1 MDAAYEHGKPTR
13 GSHKGEKRKAKK
25 KAKKYRQDII

>member
-13 GSHKGEKRKAKK
+13 GSHKGEKRKEKK
-25 KAKKYRQDII
+25 KRLKNTGKI

>member
-13 GSHKGEKRKAKK
+13 GSHKGEKKRRKKRLK
-25 KAKKYRQDII
+25 NTGKI